1 MWETVRAI
9 REAKYKPKIVL
20 WENVA
25 VTTKYPE
32 YQRYLEKMGEL
43 GYTNSFKILNSLD
56 FGIPQTRN
64 RVFTISILGDKNYST
79 CNYQLKE
86 RDKTKTVEVLV
97 TNY

>member
-32 YQRYLEKMGEL
+32 YQRYLKKMGEL

-64 RVFTISILGDKNYST
+64 RVFIYGKPRNNSRTIIKSF
-79 CNYQLKE
+79 
-86 RDKTKTVEVLV
+86 RD
-97 TNY
+97 